1 MLYLPESKSKRKG
14 NKTMELF
21 FKKLANLLSVKSLVT
36 LALTVTFCVLTV
48 TGNLPENFM
57 NIYTMVITFY
67 FVKQLNKED
76 GDVSQL

>member
-1 MLYLPESKSKRKG
+1 
-14 NKTMELF
+14 MELF
-21 FKKLANLLSVKSLVT
+21 LKKLANLLSVKSLVT

-57 NIYTMVITFY
+57 SIYTMVITFY

-76 GDVSQL
+76 TEATDNK

>member
-1 MLYLPESKSKRKG
+1 MLCLPESKSKRKG
-14 NKTMELF
+14 NETMELF

-67 FVKQLNKED
+67 FVKQLSKED

>member
-1 MLYLPESKSKRKG
+1 
-14 NKTMELF
+14 MELF
-21 FKKLANLLSVKSLVT
+21 FKKLSNLLSVKSLVT

-48 TGNLPENFM
+48 QNAITENFM
-57 NIYTMVITFY
+57 NVYTMVITFY